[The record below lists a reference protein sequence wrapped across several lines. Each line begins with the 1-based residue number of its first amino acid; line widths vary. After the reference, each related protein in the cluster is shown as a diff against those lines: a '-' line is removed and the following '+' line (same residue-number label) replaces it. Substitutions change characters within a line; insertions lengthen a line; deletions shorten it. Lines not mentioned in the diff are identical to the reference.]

1 MFATSTGTSI
11 DTWYTRPGQVGTRV
25 WYGMHVAWYGM
36 VCTWRG
42 MVWYNMAMGLMG
54 MVPVPGILG
63 CIIKF
68 EGHLKRS

>member
-36 VCTWRG
+36 VQYG
-42 MVWYNMAMGLMG
+42 YGLG

-63 CIIKF
+63 CIIKKF